1 MLELKS
7 NKNEQSA
14 NGQKDLALVLDYTS
28 DYK

>member
-14 NGQKDLALVLDYTS
+14 NGQKDLALVLDYAR

>member
-14 NGQKDLALVLDYTS
+14 NGQKDLALVLDYTR